1 MVHPAILDRGNEKFV
16 QWKKPLQSKGD
27 TTNVHGHDSTSR
39 MRKKKQTTKQNFALT
54 SLVASIQRSGVEDK
68 TMLEIPLQY

>member
-27 TTNVHGHDSTSR
+27 TTNVHGHDSNSR

-54 SLVASIQRSGVEDK
+54 SLVASIQGSGVEDK
-68 TMLEIPLQY
+68 TMLEIPLHY